1 MLVNVAKVINCPSLN
16 HLVCQKP
23 LELVFSYVWGAAP
36 ISIGKNKYY
45 VSFIDDYSKFAWIF
59 LLKNK
64 SDVFTKFHEFQQHVE
79 RILNRKIITIQT
91 NWVGEY
97 QRLNSFFNR
106 IGITH
111 LVSCPH
117 THQQNGIIERKHYHI
132 VEVGLSILSRVSMPL
147 KF

>member
-16 HLVCQKP
+16 YLVCQKP
-23 LELVFSYVWGAAP
+23 LELVFSYVWGPAP

-64 SDVFTKFHEFQQHVE
+64 SDVFAKFHEFQQHVE

-132 VEVGLSILSRVSMPL
+132 VEVGLSIPSRVSMPL